1 VIDRAIPWMGVY
13 FYIADLADAKTNA
26 AEYAMK
32 VRELY
37 DVLIEEGGDPAEVHG
52 TLLYFDSLRSPSKQH
67 TALVAKL
74 LPRPPHQK
82 GPGRPKGAL
91 SVKAYDQ
98 RYQLYLDWIY
108 EKTLNPSLTK
118 EQFAKER
125 LHITDEELK
134 GEYAS
139 DHHLK
144 VNALLQELKPARM
157 KQLDEGHRRSLEIL
171 YPLLLTTSRK
181 NLYREWRAAKD
192 ADPALT
198 KEQFV
203 KDDLGFT
210 DEYLRSNP
218 QALNLVQVQLTCLEQ
233 GKKLYLE
240 QGKELMCAPSSPSQ
254 GRRARPTT
262 KSKRTR
268 AR

>member
-1 VIDRAIPWMGVY
+1 VY

-37 DVLIEEGGDPAEVHG
+37 DVLIEDGGDPAEVHG
-52 TLLYFDSLRSPSKQH
+52 TLLFFVSLRSPSKQH
-67 TALVAKL
+67 TGLVAKL
-74 LPRPPHQK
+74 LPKPPHQK
-82 GPGRPKGAL
+82 GGGRPKGAL
-91 SVKAYDQ
+91 GVKAYNK
-98 RYQLYLDWIY
+98 RYQLYLDWIF

-125 LHITDEELK
+125 LGITDEDLK

-139 DHHLK
+139 DHYLK

-157 KQLDEGHRRSLEIL
+157 KQLDDGHRRSLEIL
-171 YPLLLTTSRK
+171 YPLVLTTSRK
-181 NLYREWRAAKD
+181 NFYCEWRAAKD
-192 ADPALT
+192 TDPALT

-203 KDDLGFT
+203 KNDLGFT

-218 QALNLVQVQLTCLEQ
+218 HALNLVRVQLTYLEQ

-240 QGKELMCAPSSPSQ
+240 QGKELMSAPPSPSQ
-254 GRRARPTT
+254 ERRARPTT
-262 KSKRTR
+262 KSKRNR